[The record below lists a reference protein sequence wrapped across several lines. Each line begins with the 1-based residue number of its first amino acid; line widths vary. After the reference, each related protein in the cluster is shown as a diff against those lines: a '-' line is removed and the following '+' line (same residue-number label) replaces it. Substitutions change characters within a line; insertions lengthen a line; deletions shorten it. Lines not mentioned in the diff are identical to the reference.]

1 MTANVNHIPTAV
13 DADTQQFE
21 DEVTPEAG
29 SVAGSI
35 FWLFAVL
42 ALALLPLATVPGKRQ
57 LGWIQEPWSW
67 PFIVLIFALIGGGG
81 LVLEFFALR
90 GRPGFSVKAREA
102 FSGMGRSLQYAL
114 AFLAY
119 LGAVTLIGFT
129 LASIIFMQ
137 VLYFMSGLRSMKW
150 RLIGLAVTVAIVL
163 AFRIGLGIWFPL
175 PPLMAL
181 FPDWVGNTL
190 GEYL

>member
-1 MTANVNHIPTAV
+1 MTVHVDHIATAV

-35 FWLFAVL
+35 FWLFALL

-67 PFIVLIFALIGGGG
+67 PFLVLILALIGGGG
-81 LVLEFFALR
+81 LVLQLLALR
-90 GRPGFSVKAREA
+90 KEPGFLDKAHEA
-102 FSGMGRSLQYAL
+102 FAGMWRSLQYAL

-119 LGAVTLIGFT
+119 IGAVSVIGFT
-129 LASIIFMQ
+129 LASVIFMQ
-137 VLYFMSGLRSMKW
+137 VLYFMSGLRNPKW
-150 RLIGLAVTVAIVL
+150 RLIGLAVSVGIVL
-163 AFRIGLGIWFPL
+163 AFRVGLGIWFPL
-175 PPLMAL
+175 PPVMGM
-181 FPDWVGNTL
+181 FPDWVGNAL

>member
-1 MTANVNHIPTAV
+1 MAEPVNHIPTAV

-21 DEVTPEAG
+21 DDVTPEAG
-29 SVAGSI
+29 AFAGSI
-35 FWLFAVL
+35 FWLFALL
-42 ALALLPLATVPGKRQ
+42 ALVLLPLATVPGKRQ

-67 PFIVLIFALIGGGG
+67 PFIVLVFALIGGGG
-81 LVLEFFALR
+81 LVIRFFALR
-90 GRPGFSVKAREA
+90 GQPGFSGKTREA
-102 FSGMGRSLQYAL
+102 FSGMGRSLRYAV
-114 AFLAY
+114 AFLVY
-119 LGAVTLIGFT
+119 IGAVTLIGFT

-137 VLYFMSGLRSMKW
+137 ALYFMSGLRSMKW
-150 RLIGLAVTVAIVL
+150 SLIGLGVTAAIVL